1 MTDLILADPNNQ
13 HAYVEVERIDDNGNK
28 QIWKYYSNKAV
39 GSPDFTKM
47 DNKGKPSIAPF
58 VYVDRGDGNGL
69 VKYEPKDRNG
79 KWHTET
85 AIGEIIN
92 QDNNNYGRPH
102 EKMRLFSKNS
112 PCVGMCLQG
121 MMQFSNAELK
131 IAFDDF
137 YDKYDKKSKKRI
149 TEESDFRKKIN
160 NQLSLDNNKVQFYQ
174 FGGKTYLYVYKF
186 CFYF

>member
-69 VKYEPKDRNG
+69 VKYEPTHPHR

-92 QDNNNYGRPH
+92 QDNNQYGQH
-102 EKMRLFSKNS
+102 KIRLFSKNS
-112 PCVGMCLQG
+112 PCVGMCLPAILD
-121 MMQFSNAELK
+121 FSMNAELK
-131 IAFDDF
+131 IAFDQF
-137 YDKYDKKSKKRI
+137 YQRKDKNKPKVTID
-149 TEESDFRKKIN
+149 EESAFRERIN
-160 NQLSLDNNKVQFYQ
+160 QQLNLENNKVQFYQ
-174 FGGKTYLYVYKF
+174 FAGKDVY
-186 CFYF
+186 